1 MTGTNEIDFF
11 KEVIDVM
18 PIAFTVEDAASG
30 QILDANPAF
39 LNLLGYALE
48 EIKQLTWKDLTPSPY
63 LVQSEKLIAQALRH
77 PKEAVTEEKAYI
89 SKGGQEIPVLLHY
102 CALVHP
108 GFHRLVLVSF
118 VHDFSTYK
126 NMLDN
131 LRKIS
136 FEDTLTGAYNRR
148 FLEKQ
153 FVVHLEHDAPVTL
166 ILCDVDSLKTVNDT
180 LGHIAGDTLLIEV
193 TKLLKSCTRH
203 ADIVA
208 RLGGD
213 EFCILLPGTGHQGA
227 QIVIGRLRHAV
238 ARYNEKKHDHDT
250 LPILLSVG
258 SASSDIDGEK
268 DFNTFLA
275 IADQRM
281 YQEKLQHKLDQT
293 GFFEAS
299 F

>member
-1 MTGTNEIDFF
+1 MMGRDEIDFF

-18 PIAFTVEDAASG
+18 PIAFTVKDAASG
-30 QILDANPAF
+30 KILDANPAF
-39 LNLLGYALE
+39 LKLLGYTLE
-48 EIKQLTWKDLTPSPY
+48 EIKQLTWKDLTPPSY
-63 LVQSEKLIAQALRH
+63 LAQSEKLIAKAVRH
-77 PKEAVTEEKAYI
+77 PKEPMTEEKAYI
-89 SKGGQEIPVLLHY
+89 DKNGHEIPVLLHY
-102 CALVHP
+102 CTLVHP
-108 GFHRLVLVSF
+108 GFNRLVLVSF

-153 FVVHLEHDAPVTL
+153 FAVHLEHDTPVTL
-166 ILCDVDSLKTVNDT
+166 ILCDVDNLKTVNDT

-213 EFCILLPGTGHQGA
+213 EFCILLPGTGHPGA
-227 QIVIGRLRHAV
+227 QIVIDRLRRAV
-238 ARYNEKKHDHDT
+238 SAYNEKKHSRDVC
-250 LPILLSVG
+250 LFYSP
-258 SASSDIDGEK
+258 
-268 DFNTFLA
+268 
-275 IADQRM
+275 
-281 YQEKLQHKLDQT
+281 
-293 GFFEAS
+293 
-299 F
+299 